1 MATRSS
7 SSAISAMTSATF
19 IGGGST
25 STVSNENDSDMS
37 ANDVRVTT
45 RSLDIDGD
53 DIQTYLS
60 VMWGGG
66 KLGLAFYDTES
77 CQVQLMMDV
86 VETEDFQI
94 LKRVKQQILPTC
106 VITSSKQDDRLI
118 KALTCKVN
126 DLGELIEDENTAI
139 DVQILPSL
147 DFSLEVSKRRI
158 LNVSLPCIPEDYT
171 ESERTIYLTSLVPFE
186 HVNMVRATGGLLK
199 YLDKRR
205 IGVELEESDI
215 RVPILGLKTFSLHNM
230 VLVDDNTYSALQIF
244 HKEHHPSIYKFGGS
258 GSKEGLSLF
267 GIMNRTKSVIGSKM
281 LRLWFLRPLQDVQ
294 ILKERQDAVAFF
306 LSPRNIEVVTSLQDC
321 LRHIK
326 HVSRILTR
334 MRMAQAS
341 IGDWQALYK
350 TAYNAIYIGDLCRAQ
365 SNNIMIFK
373 KIANSFSED
382 LHRIANLISKIVD
395 FDESAVLNR
404 FVVKPNVDQDL
415 DEKKRTYNGLPDF
428 MTKVAK
434 EELKKLSSDIKE
446 CNVIYL
452 PQLGYL
458 LAIPRTPDMK
468 EEQHFHID
476 GLEFMFLSNNMVH
489 YKSASTREL
498 DAMLGDTQCEIT
510 DHETSIMHRLQ
521 DTVLEHSQVLFAV
534 MEHAAELD
542 CLISLAVCA
551 SDSNYIRPELT
562 NDNQLIIQGGRH
574 PLQEL
579 CVNPF
584 VPNSTAS
591 GGNHSKMKFLTGPNS
606 SGKSVYMKQVGLIVF
621 MAHIGSFVPAE
632 SASIGIIDR
641 IFTRIHT
648 RESVSVGLSTFMI
661 DLNQVS
667 VALRCATERS
677 LVIIDEFGK
686 GTDIVDG
693 IALLCASLQH
703 WLQMNTQCP
712 HVFVSSHF
720 HTIIQQRLLPNS
732 SQLSF
737 QTLEA
742 LQDGNDLVFLYQ
754 LIDGHATC
762 SYAHHIAAVAGL
774 PDKLIHRAKH
784 VETLLK
790 ENRPVRRA
798 DSSGLDAQY
807 KCCETI
813 VNRFLSMELKEED
826 LNKFLKDFV
835 IPASKDLK
843 HKEY

>member
-267 GIMNRTKSVIGSKM
+267 GE
-281 LRLWFLRPLQDVQ
+281 LWFLRPLQDVQ

-341 IGDWQALYK
+341 IGDWQALY
-350 TAYNAIYIGDLCRAQ
+350 
-365 SNNIMIFK
+365 

-476 GLEFMFLSNNMVH
+476 GLEFMVRISSVGMMSKLLM
-489 YKSASTREL
+489 Y
-498 DAMLGDTQCEIT
+498 

-542 CLISLAVCA
+542 C
-551 SDSNYIRPELT
+551 
-562 NDNQLIIQGGRH
+562 
-574 PLQEL
+574 
-579 CVNPF
+579 
-584 VPNSTAS
+584 
-591 GGNHSKMKFLTGPNS
+591 
-606 SGKSVYMKQVGLIVF
+606 
-621 MAHIGSFVPAE
+621 FVPAE